1 MSSAA
6 RRVAEAL
13 RAGGTN
19 EYDVLLM
26 PDFYLDHMMRF
37 EQLDAAIEQ
46 IRRAAVT
53 GNGNAIAYRQILRP
67 GGGATNM
74 AHALARLGVRAR
86 LLAVTS
92 PVGRLFLQGSLGRDG
107 VDLSLVRDEGHL
119 AVTGAIECPDASVMV
134 YTPVPAHGLAPDS
147 LTDDDWDA
155 IARSDAVYVGD
166 WSNPRAPDLAVETWR
181 AAKQIGARTYTDL
194 GPPAAGEAH
203 RVAMDEAL
211 RLQDLDVVSLNDEEV
226 RAYAGMA
233 SDAPLADAAEMLS
246 QQIHAR
252 VDIHCVDLTASYQAG
267 RLLGTAPRFDVPALQ
282 ATGAGDVW
290 NAGTML
296 GDLVGLDHEARLTL
310 ANALAALYVRSERVE
325 PPWRDEVVR
334 FLEDAPPLAP
344 CAE

>member
-1 MSSAA
+1 MSAAA
-6 RRVAEAL
+6 RRVANVLRSADLDAL
-13 RAGGTN
+13 
-19 EYDVLLM
+19 DVLLM

-37 EQLDAAIEQ
+37 ESADDALAQ
-46 IRRAAVT
+46 VQQAADS
-53 GNGNAIAYRQILRP
+53 GNGNAIATRQLLRP

-74 AHALARLGVRAR
+74 AHALARLGVRAK

-92 PVGRLFLQGSLGRDG
+92 PVGRAFLEATLGRDG
-107 VDLSLVRDEGHL
+107 VDTALVREDGHL

-147 LTDDDWDA
+147 FTGADWAA

-166 WSNPRAPDLAVETWR
+166 WSNPRAPDLAAETWR
-181 AAKQIGARTYTDL
+181 AAKQTGARTYTDL

-203 RVAMDEAL
+203 RAAMEDAL
-211 RLQDLDVVSLNDEEV
+211 RLPDLDVVSLNDEEV

-233 SDAPLADAAEMLS
+233 KDAPLHDAATKLS

-267 RLLGTAPRFDVPALQ
+267 QRLATAERFHVPALQ

-290 NAGTML
+290 NAGTLL
-296 GDLVGLDHEARLTL
+296 GDLTDLDHEARLTL

-325 PPWRDEVVR
+325 PPWRDELLR
-334 FLEDAPPLAP
+334 FLEDAPPIA
-344 CAE
+344 AVE